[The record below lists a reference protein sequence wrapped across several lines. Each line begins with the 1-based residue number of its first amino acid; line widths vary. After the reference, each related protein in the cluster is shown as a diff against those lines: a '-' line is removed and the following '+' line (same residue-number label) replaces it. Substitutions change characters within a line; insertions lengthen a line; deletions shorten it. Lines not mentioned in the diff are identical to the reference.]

1 MLTER
6 EFTDAA
12 ERYLDMVYRIALNY
26 FRHPADAEDAAQDVM
41 LRLWQTDRTFEGDD
55 HLRYFLVRVTLNVCK
70 DISRSPWR
78 RRTVPL
84 ESCREPSFSTPERQE
99 LFRAVLALPA
109 KYRLPLYLY
118 YYEGYSVREIASMLG
133 QSEAAVS
140 AHLSRGRKSLRTT
153 LGGDLYEQRV

>member
-84 ESCREPSFSTPERQE
+84 ESCREPSFPHRSDRSCSGRCWRCRVNTVCRCISITT
-99 LFRAVLALPA
+99 RDI
-109 KYRLPLYLY
+109 R
-118 YYEGYSVREIASMLG
+118 
-133 QSEAAVS
+133 
-140 AHLSRGRKSLRTT
+140 SRKWGSCWI
-153 LGGDLYEQRV
+153 

>member
-55 HLRYFLVRVTLNVCK
+55 YLRYFLVRVTLNVCR
-70 DISRSPWR
+70 DISRSPWH

-84 ESCREPSFSTPERQE
+84 ESCREPSFSTPERQK
-99 LFRAVLALPA
+99 LFRAAQALP
-109 KYRLPLYLY
+109 LPGPAWVISMWAWRGTGRRPCWSGSPLILQARVPCWTV
-118 YYEGYSVREIASMLG
+118 SVRP
-133 QSEAAVS
+133 
-140 AHLSRGRKSLRTT
+140 RCW
-153 LGGDLYEQRV
+153 